1 MRLRETYR
9 AGRRETVKQQSKY
22 SDLSLHAI
30 WRAHPLQNEEGAKK
44 ATKKTKKPK

>member
-9 AGRRETVKQQSKY
+9 ADRRETVKQQAKY

-30 WRAHPLQNEEGAKK
+30 WRAHPLRGEENVKK
-44 ATKKTKKPK
+44 MRKPRKSK